1 MRTMF
6 RSRLLMT
13 LVVIPALADPISANT
28 NTAAFTYRISGTCLA
43 SPAGF
48 NSKLEP
54 INSGVAWTTT
64 FTSVGSVDDRGAA
77 TEVGQAVDTASFGA
91 GPRMHTPA
99 AHAYDDR
106 FTVAITDPG
115 DDGSVTFRAGM
126 MSGTFTAEP
135 YAGRSFSLSGFE
147 LKKAIGDHGF
157 DVYGSAASPV
167 VQTLSLA
174 DGIKFE
180 RVCVLTVSTS
190 PKARP
195 GGG

>member
-1 MRTMF
+1 MRAVF
-6 RSRLLMT
+6 CSRLLMT
-13 LVVIPALADPISANT
+13 LVAIPVLADPISANA
-28 NTAAFTYRISGTCLA
+28 NTPAFTYRSSGTCLA
-43 SPAGF
+43 SPLGF

-64 FTSVGSVDDRGAA
+64 FTSAGSVDDHGAA
-77 TEVGQAVDTASFGA
+77 TEVGQAVDTASFGV

-106 FTVAITDPG
+106 FTVVITDPG
-115 DDGSVTFRAGM
+115 DDSGATFRAGM
-126 MSGTFTAEP
+126 MSGTFTAGP

-157 DVYGSAASPV
+157 DVYGSPTSPV

-174 DGIKFE
+174 DGTKFE

-190 PKARP
+190 PRR
-195 GGG
+195 

>member
-1 MRTMF
+1 MSALSC
-6 RSRLLMT
+6 SRLLVS
-13 LVVIPALADPISANT
+13 LAVLPALAVPISANA
-28 NTAAFTYRISGTCLA
+28 NTPAFTYRISGTCLA
-43 SPAGF
+43 SPLGF

-54 INSGVAWTTT
+54 VNSGIAWTTT
-64 FTSVGSVDDRGAA
+64 FASRGSVDDHGAA
-77 TEVGQAVDTASFGA
+77 TEVGEAVDTASFGA

-115 DDGSVTFRAGM
+115 DGSGVTFHAGTI
-126 MSGTFTAEP
+126 SGTFTAGP

-147 LKKAIGDHGF
+147 LKKATGDHGF
-157 DVYGSAASPV
+157 DVYGSATSPV
-167 VQTLSLA
+167 VQTLSL

-190 PKARP
+190 PQR
-195 GGG
+195 

>member
-13 LVVIPALADPISANT
+13 LAVLPALAAPIGANANT
-28 NTAAFTYRISGTCLA
+28 PAFSYRSSGTCLA
-43 SPAGF
+43 SPSGF

-54 INSGVAWTTT
+54 VNSGVAWTTT
-64 FTSVGSVDDRGAA
+64 FASTGSVDDHGAA
-77 TEVGQAVDTASFGA
+77 TEAGQAVDTASFGV

-106 FTVAITDPG
+106 LTVTITESG
-115 DDGSVTFRAGM
+115 DDGSTTLRAGAI
-126 MSGTFTAEP
+126 SGTFTAGP

-147 LKKAIGDHGF
+147 LKKAIGDHGS
-157 DVYGSAASPV
+157 DVYGSATSPV

-174 DGIKFE
+174 DGVKIE

-190 PKARP
+190 PRR
-195 GGG
+195 

>member
-1 MRTMF
+1 MSALSC
-6 RSRLLMT
+6 SRLLVS
-13 LVVIPALADPISANT
+13 LAVLPALAVPISANA
-28 NTAAFTYRISGTCLA
+28 NTPAFTYRISGTCLA
-43 SPAGF
+43 SPLGF

-54 INSGVAWTTT
+54 VNSGIAWTTT
-64 FTSVGSVDDRGAA
+64 FTSAGSVDDHGAA
-77 TEVGQAVDTASFGA
+77 TETGQAVDTASFGA

-115 DDGSVTFRAGM
+115 DGGSVTFHAGTI
-126 MSGTFTAEP
+126 SGTFTAGP

-157 DVYGSAASPV
+157 DVYGSAAAPV

-174 DGIKFE
+174 DGVKFE

-190 PKARP
+190 PQR
-195 GGG
+195 

>member
-1 MRTMF
+1 MRAVF
-6 RSRLLMT
+6 SSRLLMT

-28 NTAAFTYRISGTCLA
+28 NTPAFTYRSSGTCLA

-54 INSGVAWTTT
+54 VNSGVAWTMT
-64 FTSVGSVDDRGAA
+64 FASTGSVDDHGAA
-77 TEVGQAVDTASFGA
+77 TEVGQAVDTASFGV

-106 FTVAITDPG
+106 LSVTITQSG
-115 DDGSVTFRAGM
+115 DDSSATFHAGM
-126 MSGTFTAEP
+126 ISGTFTAGP

-147 LKKAIGDHGF
+147 LKKAAGDHGF
-157 DVYGSAASPV
+157 DVYGSTTSPV
-167 VQTLSLA
+167 LQTLSLA

-190 PKARP
+190 PRR
-195 GGG
+195 

>member
-1 MRTMF
+1 MSALSC
-6 RSRLLMT
+6 SRLLVS
-13 LVVIPALADPISANT
+13 LAVLPALAVPISANA
-28 NTAAFTYRISGTCLA
+28 NTPAFTYRISGTCLA
-43 SPAGF
+43 SPLGF

-54 INSGVAWTTT
+54 VNSGIAWTTT
-64 FTSVGSVDDRGAA
+64 FASTGSVDDHGAA
-77 TEVGQAVDTASFGA
+77 TEVGEAVDTASFGA

-115 DDGSVTFRAGM
+115 DGSGVTFHAGTI
-126 MSGTFTAEP
+126 SGTFTAGP

-147 LKKAIGDHGF
+147 LKKATGDHGF
-157 DVYGSAASPV
+157 DVYGSATSPV
-167 VQTLSLA
+167 VQTLSL

-190 PKARP
+190 PQR
-195 GGG
+195 